1 MSGRFKPKSLRG
13 LKAASRRH
21 AAEGRRI
28 PWVFVKEGFPGQ
40 GEKEAAGSMQ
50 LPFLFSSLRDKPH
63 GAGFPARAGVFT
75 GVLRPGSARLSLSRP
90 ELQVKFLL
98 L

>member
-1 MSGRFKPKSLRG
+1 MPPKADGFLGFSSK
-13 LKAASRRH
+13 KA
-21 AAEGRRI
+21 
-28 PWVFVKEGFPGQ
+28 FPDKR
-40 GEKEAAGSMQ
+40 EREAAGFMQ

-75 GVLRPGSARLSLSRP
+75 GVLRPGSARLTQSRP